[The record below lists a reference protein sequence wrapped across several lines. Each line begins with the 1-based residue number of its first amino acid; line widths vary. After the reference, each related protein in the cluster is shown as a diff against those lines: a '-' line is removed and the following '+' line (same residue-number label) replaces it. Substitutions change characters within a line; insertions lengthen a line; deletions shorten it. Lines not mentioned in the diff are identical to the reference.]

1 MGTCRDGAPGCC
13 LPALLRGED
22 DQGQLRGRCR
32 AVAEVGLGRG
42 EEESAQGGE
51 PDSLP
56 ALVRPQRI
64 GAQHG
69 EDGDAAARVYR
80 GKLAKEANIRNPREF
95 QAADAMPRA
104 VLLQLVEGARAL
116 KHLMPIERT
125 ALDALVVAFSTVS
138 GGRSW
143 RCVWRTCR
151 RTGGR

>member
-13 LPALLRGED
+13 PPASFAARTTRASFEGAVERWLKWAWAE
-22 DQGQLRGRCR
+22 GRR
-32 AVAEVGLGRG
+32 SQPR
-42 EEESAQGGE
+42 EESLTAY
-51 PDSLP
+51 LRWF
-56 ALVRPQRI
+56 ALNASGPNMERTAMQLL
-64 GAQHG
+64 
-69 EDGDAAARVYR
+69 RVYR
-80 GKLAKEANIRNPREF
+80 GELAKEANIRNPREF